1 MGSTIRSRILI
12 VEDNPDHAEMIR
24 MALLDLIPSD
34 KIYTV
39 SHGEEAINYL
49 YHQVEYEDKRKS
61 PRPSLI
67 LLDLKLP
74 RMDGFEVLRQIK
86 SDEHLRSIPVIL
98 LTTSADMCE
107 IIRGYQYGANSYV
120 TKPLKYDEFINRI
133 RHIHYYWSQTNTLPL
148 LENNGYT
155 V

>member
-1 MGSTIRSRILI
+1 MGRTVRSKILI
-12 VEDNPDHAEMIR
+12 VEDNPDHVEMIR
-24 MALLDLIPSD
+24 TALMDLIPSD

-39 SHGEEAINYL
+39 NHGEDAINFL
-49 YHQVEYEDKRKS
+49 YRQGEYEDKKIS

-74 RMDGFEVLRQIK
+74 RMDGFEVLMQIK

-98 LTTSADMCE
+98 LSTSVDRCE

-133 RHIHYYWSQTNTLPL
+133 RHIHNYWSQTNTLPL